1 MEEEVKNKNE
11 RVGTKNN
18 DAKVQRHTEKP
29 DCWIKVSDILIA
41 SSFTSSA
48 HEELNKVSTKQAAHA
63 PESCK
68 MLTLYHRQYKYKT
81 APRSAAAACIRISCT
96 VLLVCVSLSCHD
108 LRVLSCLLRS
118 VAVLLHSR
126 SRYHR

>member
-1 MEEEVKNKNE
+1 MEEVKNE

-68 MLTLYHRQYKYKT
+68 MLTMYHRQYKT
-81 APRSAAAACIRISCT
+81 APRSAAAASIRISCT
-96 VLLVCVSLSCHD
+96 VLLVCVMSLSCH
-108 LRVLSCLLRS
+108 
-118 VAVLLHSR
+118 
-126 SRYHR
+126 